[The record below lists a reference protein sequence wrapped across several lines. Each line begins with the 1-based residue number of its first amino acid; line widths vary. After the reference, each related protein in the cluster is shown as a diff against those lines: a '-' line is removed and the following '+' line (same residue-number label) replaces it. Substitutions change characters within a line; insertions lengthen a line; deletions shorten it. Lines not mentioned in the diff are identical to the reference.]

1 MIEVGKRGNCDRGI
15 ADGWATGLSLVFFML
30 MIFLSP
36 LLYDLLAWLQGVLV
50 G

>member
-1 MIEVGKRGNCDRGI
+1 MIEVGKRGNCNGGV
-15 ADGWATGLSLVFFML
+15 ADGWTTALSLALLVL
-30 MIFLSP
+30 VIFLSP

>member
-15 ADGWATGLSLVFFML
+15 VDGWATGLSLALLVL
-30 MIFLSP
+30 VIFLSP
-36 LLYDLLAWLQGVLV
+36 LLYDLFAWLQGLLA